1 MADVPDVL
9 RADEYRAL
17 RSTIQ
22 QRGSLR
28 IALVVITISVW
39 AATILIAAARFEL
52 PYFSLIPLVV
62 LAAGFEAVFAL
73 HTGVER
79 IGRYILAHHEP
90 ASNGQARWEEAAAK
104 FQAGSGG
111 AHPLFPAVF
120 IGAVLINMTLGSLLG
135 LDGIE
140 AFSFDKTTGLAPVVL
155 LHLGA
160 IARVIVASRFA
171 AGQRA
176 RDLEEFRRLLKS

>member
-1 MADVPDVL
+1 
-9 RADEYRAL
+9 
-17 RSTIQ
+17 
-22 QRGSLR
+22 
-28 IALVVITISVW
+28 
-39 AATILIAAARFEL
+39 
-52 PYFSLIPLVV
+52 
-62 LAAGFEAVFAL
+62 
-73 HTGVER
+73 
-79 IGRYILAHHEP
+79 
-90 ASNGQARWEEAAAK
+90 
-104 FQAGSGG
+104 
-111 AHPLFPAVF
+111 
-120 IGAVLINMTLGSLLG
+120 